1 MAALIYPDTIL
12 NYLDHID
19 PAIYKTR
26 IWSDQAI
33 GKYQLLLDPL
43 NIAQSPI
50 DALV

>member
-1 MAALIYPDTIL
+1 MVALIYPDTSL
-12 NYLDHID
+12 DYLDHID

-26 IWSDQAI
+26 IWSNQAI
-33 GKYQLLLDPL
+33 GKYCGLLDPL